1 MKTMNATQAKNNFGL
16 FIETLM
22 MDGGIVITKHGRRIA
37 VCRTTEDELLLR
49 EKAKKEATKWLSH
62 SLKSPVSPGSEQ
74 ATADELMTLLEMSE
88 PEARELFSEK
98 FGE

>member
-62 SLKSPVSPGSEQ
+62 SLKSPVSPRSEQ
-74 ATADELMTLLEMSE
+74 ATADELMTLLEIRE
-88 PEARELFSEK
+88 PEARELFPEK